1 MYYHFTIII
10 LFRPFFKVRFLESA
24 VSPRSVCIEA
34 ADSISALLS
43 SYAKL
48 YTVRRMP
55 SIVSHVVLASTTIYL
70 ANVSDAPIN
79 APLRRSLNELNEVSI
94 GESFVSYTLKLIGTA
109 EITQETSLGSAGEEG
124 GEASKK
130 TY

>member
-1 MYYHFTIII
+1 MYYHFAIIV
-10 LFRPFFKVRFLESA
+10 LFRPFFKMKFLESA
-24 VSPRSVCIEA
+24 VSPRAVCLEA

-43 SYAKL
+43 SYANL

-55 SIVSHVVLASTTIYL
+55 SIVSHIVLASTTIYL

-94 GESFVSYTLKLIGTA
+94 GKSFVSYTLKLIGTA
-109 EITQETSLGSAGEEG
+109 EITQ
-124 GEASKK
+124 
-130 TY
+130 

>member
-24 VSPRSVCIEA
+24 VSPRAVCIEA

-55 SIVSHVVLASTTIYL
+55 SIVSHIVLASTTIYL
-70 ANVSDAPIN
+70 ANVSDAPVN
-79 APLRRSLNELNEVSI
+79 APLRRSLNELNEVSV

-109 EITQETSLGSAGEEG
+109 EITQQPS
-124 GEASKK
+124 EAD
-130 TY
+130 